1 MKRALL
7 VLLVL
12 AAVAAGFC
20 VRVLPPRPLM
30 LATAASMPPTARGAL
45 HVHSRR
51 SDGTGTPDGIAAAAS
66 RAGLKFV
73 ILTDHGDAAREPEP
87 PVYRSGVLLIDAV
100 EVSTDGGHVVA
111 LGLPKAPY
119 PLGGE
124 ARDVLEDIRRLGGFA
139 IAAHPGSAKPDLR
152 WLEWTSPVDG
162 VEWLNGD
169 SEWRDEPRSALARAL
184 FTFPFR
190 PPETLAR
197 LLDRSDTIL
206 RRWDAM
212 TARRQV
218 VAVAAGDAHA
228 RLGIRSG
235 EPTDN
240 SLALPL
246 PSYESVF
253 RAMSIAVS
261 PVMLGGDAAA
271 DARVIV
277 DGIRAGHVYSS
288 IDALAAPAAL
298 SFGAVSGK
306 TQAIAGDILSPT
318 GEVELRVT
326 TNAPDSARIVLLR
339 HGEPLTSAVGK
350 SLTYLVSG
358 ERAVYRAEIH
368 LPGAPGD
375 PPVPW
380 ILSNPVYVGFG
391 KDPPPPTRPPPS
403 EFATQYDN
411 GLAPDF
417 TVETSPRSVAAL
429 DVVGAEAGGTQL
441 SLRWALGGTA
451 AESPHAALVKPA
463 GPALSGYDRLM
474 FTARADQP
482 MRLSV
487 QLRVPTAAGGERWHR
502 SVHIDDTPRQVTIF
516 FDDLTPRG
524 QTTQRRPVLSDVR
537 DLLFVIDTVNTRPGT
552 SGVIWLDD
560 VKYAR

>member
-1 MKRALL
+1 MKRVLL

-12 AAVAAGFC
+12 AAIAAGLV
-20 VRVLPPRPLM
+20 VRALPPRPLM
-30 LATAASMPPTARGAL
+30 LATAASMPPAARGAL

-51 SDGTGTPDGIAAAAS
+51 SDGTGTPDRIAAAAS
-66 RAGLKFV
+66 RARLKFV
-73 ILTDHGDAAREPEP
+73 ILTDHGDASREPEP
-87 PVYRSGVLLIDAV
+87 PAYRGGVLLIDAV
-100 EVSTDGGHVVA
+100 EVSTDDGHLVA

-119 PLGGE
+119 RLAGE

-152 WLEWTSPVDG
+152 WLDWTSPVDG

-190 PPETLAR
+190 QPETLAG

-228 RLGIRSG
+228 RIGIRSG

-240 SLALPL
+240 SIALPL

-253 RAMSIAVS
+253 RAMSITVS
-261 PVMLGGDAAA
+261 PVTLGGDAAA
-271 DARVIV
+271 DARAIV
-277 DGIRAGHVYSS
+277 DAIRAGHVYSS

-298 SFGAVSGK
+298 SFAAVSGK
-306 TQAIAGDILSPT
+306 TQASAGDILRPA
-318 GEVELRVT
+318 GEVELHVD
-326 TNAPDSARIVLLR
+326 TNAPDSARIVLLK
-339 HGEPLTSAVGK
+339 HGETMTSAAGK
-350 SLTYLVSG
+350 SLTYRVPA
-358 ERAVYRAEIH
+358 ERAVYRAEVH

-391 KDPPPPTRPPPS
+391 KDAPLPTRPPPS

-411 GLAPDF
+411 GFAPDC

-429 DVVGAEAGGTQL
+429 DVVGAVPGTQL
-441 SLRWALGGTA
+441 SLRWALGGNA

-487 QLRVPTAAGGERWHR
+487 QLRVPTPSGGERWHR
-502 SVHIDDTPRQVTIF
+502 SVYIDDTPRQVTVF
-516 FDDLTPRG
+516 FDEMTPRG
-524 QTTQRRPVLSDVR
+524 VTTQRRPVLSSVR
-537 DLLFVIDTVNTRPGT
+537 DLLFVIDTVNTKPGT
-552 SGVIWLDD
+552 SGVIWIDD

>member
-1 MKRALL
+1 MKRVLL

-12 AAVAAGFC
+12 AAIAAGLI
-20 VRVLPPRPLM
+20 VRALPPRPLM
-30 LATAASMPPTARGAL
+30 LAAPASMPPIARGAL

-51 SDGTGTPDGIAAAAS
+51 SDGTGTPDRIAVAAS
-66 RAGLKFV
+66 RAGLQFV

-87 PVYRSGVLLIDAV
+87 PTYLRNVLLIDAV
-100 EVSTDGGHVVA
+100 EVSTDGGHVVG

-119 PLGGE
+119 RLGGE

-162 VEWLNGD
+162 LEWLNGD
-169 SEWRDEPRSALARAL
+169 SEWRDEPRSALLQAVL
-184 FTFPFR
+184 TFPFR
-190 PPETLAR
+190 QPETLAR
-197 LLDRSDTIL
+197 LFDRSDTIL

-218 VAVAAGDAHA
+218 VAVAAGDTHA
-228 RLGIRSG
+228 RIGIRSG

-261 PVMLGGDAAA
+261 PVTVSGDAAA
-271 DARVIV
+271 DARAIV
-277 DGIRAGHVYSS
+277 DAIRAGHVYSS

-298 SFGAVSGK
+298 SFTAVSG
-306 TQAIAGDILSPT
+306 TTHANAGDILHAA
-318 GEVELRVT
+318 GEVELRID
-326 TNAPDSARIVLLR
+326 TNAPDSARIVLLK
-339 HGEPLTSAVGK
+339 HGEPMTSATGK
-350 SLTYLVSG
+350 SLTYRASD
-358 ERAVYRAEIH
+358 ERAVYRVEIH

-403 EFATQYDN
+403 RFATQYDD
-411 GLAPDF
+411 GVATGF
-417 TVETSPRSVAAL
+417 TVETSPRSAAAL
-429 DVVGAEAGGTQL
+429 DVVGTLSGTQL
-441 SLRWALGGTA
+441 SLRWALGGTD

-463 GPALSGYDRLM
+463 GPALSGYDRLL

-502 SVHIDDTPRQVTIF
+502 SVYIDETPRQVTVF
-516 FDDLTPRG
+516 FDEMAPRG
-524 QTTQRRPVLSDVR
+524 VTTQRRPVLSDVR
-537 DLLFVIDTVNTRPGT
+537 DLLLVIDTVNTKPGT
-552 SGVIWLDD
+552 SGVLWIDD